1 MIHICYAL
9 HDSTGHYSKFV
20 ATSMISIFE
29 NTAEFVTTHIII
41 DNTVPKENLE
51 KITELCLNYGQYV
64 KFYNADELAPERI
77 EEIKKAV
84 PRIAKHWASVAAFY
98 RLLIQNFVPIDVKK
112 IIYLD
117 ADTIINRDI
126 NDYWSVDMKN
136 LPLAAVPESFSGVE
150 EVNLKKFVPVKIGT
164 VEWQDYFN
172 AGIFIL
178 DLEQA
183 RKNSEDL
190 LTRCLNFLK
199 AHPDS
204 THLDQDALN
213 AIFADLYFR
222 LPESFNH
229 LVNYSRK
236 LVGNRIEAETYHYVV
251 TSLHFDSKDVYNRL
265 WFSYFTKTSFYTQE
279 NFLQLRQSFDKH
291 LGNYRKICEQKL
303 QMIRKAFKLITERQR
318 VFFTEP
324 KNQKIIAETF
334 GVDGSETGLN
344 SNAEHAVEKLI
355 DMMKKSQSE
364 QFDSKR
370 IYLLKIPADQYQTIR
385 EKLIEENFVEF
396 EDFLSV
402 DEIFA
407 VPDVNLPSS
416 NIFLRYM

>member
-1 MIHICYAL
+1 M
-9 HDSTGHYSKFV
+9 SQT
-20 ATSMISIFE
+20 ATD
-29 NTAEFVTTHIII
+29 III

-51 KITELCLNYGQYV
+51 KLTELCLNYGQYV

-190 LTRCLNFLK
+190 LTRCLNFLRE
-199 AHPDS
+199 HPNTDFQ
-204 THLDQDALN
+204 DQDALN
-213 AIFADLYFR
+213 VIFNHNYLK
-222 LPESFNH
+222 LPNSFNRYT
-229 LVNYSRK
+229 NYSR
-236 LVGNRIEAETYHYVV
+236 IEDGIQKFIYHYNGTILRVW
-251 TSLHFDSKDVYNRL
+251 SKSPYNRL
-265 WFSYFTKTSFYTQE
+265 WFEYFVKTPFCTPDVFGNFRQAVDKYTTDYK
-279 NFLQLRQSFDKH
+279 NLT
-291 LGNYRKICEQKL
+291 EQKL
-303 QMIRKAFKLITERQR
+303 KTIQQVFKLVTTRQR
-318 VFFTEP
+318 VFFAAHDD
-324 KNQKIIAETF
+324 QAEIEKTIGF
-334 GVDGSETGLN
+334 DGFEIGLN
-344 SNAEHAVEKLI
+344 AKAQNAVENLI
-355 DMMKKSQSE
+355 QQMKQTNSA
-364 QFDSKR
+364 DSKQKR
-370 IYLLKIPADQYQTIR
+370 IFLIKIPAQQYGSVR
-385 EKLIEENFVEF
+385 KRLLEERFIEN
-396 EDFLSV
+396 EDFVNVDNLFTAPVLNMPLSYRF
-402 DEIFA
+402 I
-407 VPDVNLPSS
+407 LQ
-416 NIFLRYM
+416 M